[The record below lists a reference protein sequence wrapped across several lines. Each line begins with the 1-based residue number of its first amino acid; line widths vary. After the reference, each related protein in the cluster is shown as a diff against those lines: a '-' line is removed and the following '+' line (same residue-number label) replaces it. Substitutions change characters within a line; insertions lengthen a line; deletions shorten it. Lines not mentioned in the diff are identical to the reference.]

1 MGEGKG
7 RREEKGYKANATNGD
22 RDVVPIQKGS
32 WNAAY
37 VGLRGEEYI
46 EREREIEKEKARE
59 KNSENLNLYLDLSKE
74 KGCKMCRIWWIR
86 DQLCG
91 SEGKRN
97 FTMAWRIPRRLAE
110 RYVNVNFMIK
120 VAD

>member
-37 VGLRGEEYI
+37 VGLRGEEERIYRKG
-46 EREREIEKEKARE
+46 EGDRERESERE
-59 KNSENLNLYLDLSKE
+59 KL
-74 KGCKMCRIWWIR
+74 
-86 DQLCG
+86 
-91 SEGKRN
+91 
-97 FTMAWRIPRRLAE
+97 
-110 RYVNVNFMIK
+110 
-120 VAD
+120 

>member
-1 MGEGKG
+1 M
-7 RREEKGYKANATNGD
+7 NGD

-37 VGLRGEEYI
+37 VGSRGEEERIYRKGEG
-46 EREREIEKEKARE
+46 ERER
-59 KNSENLNLYLDLSKE
+59 NSENLNLYLDLSKE
-74 KGCKMCRIWWIR
+74 KGCKMCRIWRIR

-91 SEGKRN
+91 SEGKGN